1 MGLATE
7 HHEKEVKQATDYHHK
22 EMQHAEHLHKYELE
36 TSKKIYLWDAST
48 QMEQHLQ
55 QLNADLINANREAD
69 RDMYEQRNSQFQT
82 IIVSSTVMF
91 AALCTVIIEGIVNFC
106 GCHI

>member
-1 MGLATE
+1 MGQA
-7 HHEKEVKQATDYHHK
+7 EK
-22 EMQHAEHLHKYELE
+22 LHKYELE

-55 QLNADLINANREAD
+55 QLNADLISANREAD

-82 IIVSSTVMF
+82 IIVSATVMF
-91 AALCTVIIEGIVNFC
+91 AALCTVIIEGEY
-106 GCHI
+106 

>member
-1 MGLATE
+1 MGQA
-7 HHEKEVKQATDYHHK
+7 EK
-22 EMQHAEHLHKYELE
+22 LHKYELE

-55 QLNADLINANREAD
+55 QLNADLISTNREAD

-82 IIVSSTVMF
+82 IIVSATVMF
-91 AALCTVIIEGIVNFC
+91 AALCTVIIEGEY
-106 GCHI
+106 